1 MMSNA
6 VFTAVLM
13 AVAYTAYRALTKAA
27 EQRRRAV
34 FAEFDRRSKGQ
45 ASGEPRDLGRLRQI
59 EGGVYVPEHDPRS

>member
-1 MMSNA
+1 MMSNV

-34 FAEFDRRSKGQ
+34 FAEFNRRKAQ
-45 ASGEPRDLGRLRQI
+45 ATGEPRDLGRLRQI
-59 EGGVYVPEHDPRS
+59 EGGVYVPEHDARS